1 MQIKCNILY
10 VNELLQN
17 IRIKAIDNY
26 FSVRDDWACILGERN
41 LPKFLLEW
49 GMSAV
54 NYTVAYKVARIWE
67 NSSISKNQKGPAS
80 MVLPPSAG

>member
-1 MQIKCNILY
+1 MQVKHNILY

-17 IRIKAIDNY
+17 IRIKAVDNY
-26 FSVRDDWACILGERN
+26 ISVSDDWICILGESN
-41 LPKFLLEW
+41 LSKFLLEW

-67 NSSISKNQKGPAS
+67 NSSISKNQEGPAR
-80 MVLPPSAG
+80 MVLSSAG